1 MAADLPD
8 IRRSRRHRHT
18 ATPRQGYAPSPRHSY
33 IIPAEAPVPEVVRG
47 DGIQALSHDVLI
59 RRSLEISPGGFVT
72 IVSIIQG
79 VALALLAENT
89 FDKPSLL
96 AGVQSVATLLIFVVV
111 FYWYLTMSVLLRW
124 APSFLDSF
132 LPFGY
137 AALEIPPAFFVGDA
151 RAWNLWLALF
161 WSGTM
166 ACMAITRRWSPRSH
180 FGDHVEAHRILH
192 RLLRE
197 LQTMAGITA
206 LAVGLC
212 GVFAY
217 LDWTNQLFWG
227 LTGSII
233 VLFTV
238 GVIIAR
244 TEVCSSQIHAH
255 FGVHRPPFN

>member
-1 MAADLPD
+1 M
-8 IRRSRRHRHT
+8 
-18 ATPRQGYAPSPRHSY
+18 
-33 IIPAEAPVPEVVRG
+33 IPAEAPPAGAVRG
-47 DGIQALSHDVLI
+47 DGIQALSHDVLV
-59 RRSLEISPGGFVT
+59 RRSLEISPGGFIT

-89 FDKPSLL
+89 FEKPSLL
-96 AGVQSVATLLIFVVV
+96 AGVQSIATLLLFVVV

-132 LPFGY
+132 LPFAIAG
-137 AALEIPPAFFVGDA
+137 LEIPPAFFLGDA

-161 WSGTM
+161 WFGTM
-166 ACMAITRRWSPRSH
+166 TGMMITKKWSPQSH
-180 FGDHVEAHRILH
+180 FGEHVEAHRVLH

-197 LQTMAGITA
+197 LQTMTGITA
-206 LAVGLC
+206 LGVGLC
-212 GVFAY
+212 GLFAF

-227 LTGSII
+227 LSGAII

-238 GVIIAR
+238 GIIVAR

-255 FGVHRPPFN
+255 FGVNRPPFN